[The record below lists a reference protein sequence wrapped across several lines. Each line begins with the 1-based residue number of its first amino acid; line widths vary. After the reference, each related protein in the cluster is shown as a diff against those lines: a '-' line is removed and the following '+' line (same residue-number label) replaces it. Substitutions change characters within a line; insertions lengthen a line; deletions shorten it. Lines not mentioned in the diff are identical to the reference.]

1 MLARLSPWEWP
12 KVGCGA
18 AKQQLKKKNSIHV
31 LKSKTVNFECR
42 HNLVYHGK
50 CPANNCNNDYV
61 GDTGPHIS
69 ERIMGH
75 NGRDINSHLL
85 KHHIEKQHQC
95 LQIKDCYS

>member
-1 MLARLSPWEWP
+1 MAQSWLWGSQTAVE
-12 KVGCGA
+12 
-18 AKQQLKKKNSIHV
+18 KKNSIHV
-31 LKSKTVNFECR
+31 LKSKTVNFEYR